1 MATKEMDSPL
11 EARADRLKRKADR
24 KSAKADRLEARGK
37 TKRAAK
43 KRGAAAVKT
52 AKADKIA
59 GKQDAKDAKQK
70 GRQDKKMAKVEKRQ
84 DKKKSRKAKLKKVSV
99 NNAKK
104 AGKKALNTAGK
115 KLVEKTGGPG
125 MYGGKK
131 GDESKSKRDYM
142 GTAMYGGKKGDE
154 SKSRRDYEGTSMYG
168 ANKGD
173 YHEHMD
179 KEGHETKTGV
189 VGGGKYG
196 KGGHYKDY
204 MKGTSMYDMSVPGE
218 KLKYIQGS
226 SSGKYDNVGGP
237 SMSGEAYDDKMAYDK
252 KLPAKERMH
261 YMENAAHDKKGGP
274 SMRGQGGS
282 SMSKHFHRNRK

>member
-11 EARADRLKRKADR
+11 EAREDRLKRKAAR

-104 AGKKALNTAGK
+104 VIKAASDAM
-115 KLVEKTGGPG
+115 P

-131 GDESKSKRDYM
+131 GDESKSH
-142 GTAMYGGKKGDE
+142 
-154 SKSRRDYEGTSMYG
+154 RDYEGTSMYG

-237 SMSGEAYDDKMAYDK
+237 SMSGKAYDNKEAYNKNLSDSARLHYLENERHDDGK
-252 KLPAKERMH
+252 
-261 YMENAAHDKKGGP
+261 
-274 SMRGQGGS
+274 GGS